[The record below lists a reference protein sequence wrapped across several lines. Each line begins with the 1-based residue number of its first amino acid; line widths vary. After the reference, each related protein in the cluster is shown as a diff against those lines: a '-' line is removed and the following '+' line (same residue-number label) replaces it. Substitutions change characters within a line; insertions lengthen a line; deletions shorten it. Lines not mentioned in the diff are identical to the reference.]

1 MKNPWQMIVSILTV
15 LILATAIG
23 ASPPRTTSGS
33 TPHQNAAKD
42 QAETQFQSASGKIA
56 SVQKNS
62 FTLETNESTPPGQH
76 FRQGRSHPNTMIF
89 LIDEN
94 TAVDGKLS
102 VSANADVTYRQKD
115 GNNVAVSVQV
125 TN

>member
-1 MKNPWQMIVSILTV
+1 MKKTWQMIVSILTASV
-15 LILATAIG
+15 LATAIG
-23 ASPPRTTSGS
+23 ASPPRTTNGS
-33 TPHQNAAKD
+33 TPQQNADKD
-42 QAETQFQSASGKIA
+42 QGETQFQSAFGKIA

-94 TAVDGKLS
+94 TTVDGKL
-102 VSANADVTYRQKD
+102 
-115 GNNVAVSVQV
+115 NVG
-125 TN
+125 